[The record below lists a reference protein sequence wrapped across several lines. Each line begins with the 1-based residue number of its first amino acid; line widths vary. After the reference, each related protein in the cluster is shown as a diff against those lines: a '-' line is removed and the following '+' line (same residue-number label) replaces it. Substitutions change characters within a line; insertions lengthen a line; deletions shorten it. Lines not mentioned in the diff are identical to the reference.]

1 MVPFFEKVAIDVMY
15 SNLIDLMEFCHMFR
29 PFRIFNTS
37 ILSYT
42 KIKLANTIFGTTWRL
57 KSSHENSNF
66 RP

>member
-37 ILSYT
+37 VYFPTLKLS
-42 KIKLANTIFGTTWRL
+42 
-57 KSSHENSNF
+57 
-66 RP
+66 